1 MMNENLENS
10 LFGDMATLE
19 KTLSSDHSGDRAL
32 AMLAHFK
39 TVSEI
44 CLNMLPET
52 SDMQER
58 SMIQKLNSGFESS
71 RRIVRHV
78 WETIHGTMLHE

>member
-1 MMNENLENS
+1 MMIDNVEKS

-19 KTLSSDHSGDRAL
+19 KTLSGDHSGDRAL
-32 AMLAHFK
+32 AMLAYFK
-39 TVSEI
+39 TVSEV
-44 CLNMLPET
+44 CSNLLPET
-52 SDMQER
+52 ADAQER

-71 RRIVRHV
+71 RRIIRHV